1 MSNSKRK
8 LILEDVVDKIKSIQS
23 PRLGKVSTKPEDFA
37 RLART
42 AFPFI
47 QIEIADESKE
57 DIARE
62 WRLATLTV
70 DITVH
75 LDGKSKTEKVQS
87 DLADIIEAIEEKLEE
102 DRSRNGNAQLTE
114 LLEVSDIQETGY
126 PTVSQTMSVGI
137 QYTYTKGNT

>member
-1 MSNSKRK
+1 MSNNKRK
-8 LILEDVVDKIKSIQS
+8 AILDDVVDKLKSITS

-42 AFPFI
+42 AFPFV
-47 QIEIADESKE
+47 QVEITDESKE

-62 WRLATLTV
+62 WRLATMTV
-70 DITVH
+70 NITVH
-75 LDGKSKTEKVQS
+75 LDGKSKTEKVQQQLS
-87 DLADIIEAIEEKLEE
+87 DIVEAIEEKLEA
-102 DRSRNGNAQLTE
+102 DRTRGGKAQLTE
-114 LLEVSDIQETGY
+114 LLEVGDIQETGY

>member
-8 LILEDVVDKIKSIQS
+8 LILEDVVDKIKSITS
-23 PRLGKVSTKPEDFA
+23 PRLGKVSSKPEDFA

-42 AFPFI
+42 AFPFV
-47 QIEIADESKE
+47 QVEIADESKE

-62 WRLATLTV
+62 WRLATMTV
-70 DITVH
+70 NITVH

-87 DLADIIEAIEEKLEE
+87 DLADIVEAIEEKLEA

-126 PTVSQTMSVGI
+126 PTVSQTLSVGI
-137 QYTYTKGNT
+137 QYTYLKGNT

>member
-126 PTVSQTMSVGI
+126 PTVAQTMSVGI
-137 QYTYTKGNT
+137 QYTYNKGNT

>member
-1 MSNSKRK
+1 MSNNKRK
-8 LILEDVVDKIKSIQS
+8 AILEDVVAKVKSITS
-23 PRLGKVSTKPEDFA
+23 PRLGKVSTKPEDFT

-47 QIEIADESKE
+47 QIEIANEDKE
-57 DIARE
+57 DIAMD

-75 LDGKSKTEKVQS
+75 LDGKSKTEDVQS
-87 DLADIIEAIEEKLEE
+87 QLADIIEVIEEKLEE
-102 DRSRNGNAQLTE
+102 DRTRNKKAQLTE
-114 LLEVSDIQETGY
+114 LLEVGDIQETGY

-137 QYTYTKGNT
+137 QYTYNRGNT

>member
-137 QYTYTKGNT
+137 QYTYNKGNT

>member
-8 LILEDVVDKIKSIQS
+8 LILEDVITNLKAIKS
-23 PRLGKVSTKPEDFA
+23 PRIGKVSSKPEDFA

-47 QIEIADESKE
+47 QVEVTDETKE

-75 LDGKSKTEKVQS
+75 LDGKSKTENVQS
-87 DLADIIEAIEEKLEE
+87 QLADIIEAIEEKLEE
-102 DRSRNGNAQLTE
+102 DRTRGSKAQLTE

-126 PTVSQTMSVGI
+126 PTVAQTMSVGI
-137 QYTYTKGNT
+137 QYTYAKGNT

>member
-8 LILEDVVDKIKSIQS
+8 LILEDVVDKIKSITS
-23 PRLGKVSTKPEDFA
+23 PRLGKVSSKPEDFA

-42 AFPFI
+42 AFPFV
-47 QIEIADESKE
+47 QVEIADESKE

-62 WRLATLTV
+62 WRLATMTV
-70 DITVH
+70 NITVH

-87 DLADIIEAIEEKLEE
+87 DLADIIEAIEEKLEA

-137 QYTYTKGNT
+137 QYTYLKGNT

>member
-1 MSNSKRK
+1 MSNNKRK
-8 LILEDVVDKIKSIQS
+8 LILEDIVAKIKSIQS
-23 PRLGKVSTKPEDFA
+23 PRIGKVSSKPEDFA

-47 QIEIADESKE
+47 QLEIGEESKE

-62 WRLATLTV
+62 WRLATMTV

-75 LDGKSKTEKVQS
+75 LDGKSKTEEVQS
-87 DLADIIEAIEEKLEE
+87 HLSDIIEAIEEKLEE
-102 DRSRNGNAQLTE
+102 DRTRGGEAQLTE
-114 LLEVSDIQETGY
+114 LLEVGDIEESSF

-137 QYTYTKGNT
+137 QYTYTRGNT

>member
-8 LILEDVVDKIKSIQS
+8 LILEDVVDKIKSITS
-23 PRLGKVSTKPEDFA
+23 PRLGKVSAKPEDFA

-42 AFPFI
+42 AFPFV
-47 QIEIADESKE
+47 QIEIVDETKE

-70 DITVH
+70 NITVH
-75 LDGKSKTEKVQS
+75 LDGKSKTEKVQTQ
-87 DLADIIEAIEEKLEE
+87 LADIVEAIEEKLEQ
-102 DRSRNGNAQLTE
+102 DRTRNGNAQLTE

-126 PTVSQTMSVGI
+126 PTVSQTLSVGI

>member
-1 MSNSKRK
+1 MNSKRK
-8 LILEDVVDKIKSIQS
+8 EILEDIVTKLKSIKS
-23 PRLGKVSTKPEDFA
+23 PRLGKVSAKPEDFA

-47 QIEIADESKE
+47 QVEITNEDKE

-62 WRLATLTV
+62 WRLSTLSI

-87 DLADIIEAIEEKLEE
+87 QLADIIEAIEEKLEE
-102 DRSRNGNAQLTE
+102 DRSRGGKAQLTE
-114 LLEVSDIQETGY
+114 LLEIGDIQETGY
-126 PTVSQTMSVGI
+126 PTISQAISIGV
-137 QYTYTKGNT
+137 QYTYAKGNT